1 MVTTANRRGVR
12 SAVAAALVP
21 YYSAAV
27 TFHVLSG
34 DGIGDIAP
42 AAGCLGLAGALI

>member
-1 MVTTANRRGVR
+1 MTG
-12 SAVAAALVP
+12 AALVA

-34 DGIGDIAP
+34 DSPRDAVP
-42 AAGCLGLAGALI
+42 AATCAVFAGTIV